1 MRYML
6 RNYFTKI
13 FQIGA
18 KIMKDIIIQVFP
30 IGFIAGSGLALMIA
44 LIGYTINVLIR
55 IIKNS

>member
-18 KIMKDIIIQVFP
+18 KIMKEIIIQVFP
-30 IGFIAGSGLALMIA
+30 IGFIAGAGLSLMIA

-55 IIKNS
+55 TIKNS